1 MHFDWMEV
9 GGMQVVEVPPRDGR
23 VRSVLIATVLG
34 IIATVMAGCGEGAR
48 ERFMAARVNYVMPR
62 AGDGSTRVS
71 MWPLTTS
78 ERTRMAQA
86 MNADMVGLR

>member
-9 GGMQVVEVPPRDGR
+9 GGMHAVEVRPLDGR

-34 IIATVMAGCGEGAR
+34 IIATVMAGCGEGCR
-48 ERFMAARVNYVMPR
+48 ERFMAARVNYVVPH

-71 MWPLTTS
+71 MWPLTSS
-78 ERTRMAQA
+78 ERTQMAQA
-86 MNADMVGLR
+86 MSQDVAGMR